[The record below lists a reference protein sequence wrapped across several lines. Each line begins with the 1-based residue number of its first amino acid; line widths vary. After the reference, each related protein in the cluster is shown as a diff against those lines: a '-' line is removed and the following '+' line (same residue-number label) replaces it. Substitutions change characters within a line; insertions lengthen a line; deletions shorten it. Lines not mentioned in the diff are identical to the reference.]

1 MRSPANDAAKMA
13 EQSRQ
18 QSDQQFKAQM
28 KLMSRQ
34 LKAQKALPV
43 PAPEP
48 MAPVATRA
56 NSDAV
61 AQRREQ
67 ARAAGRRY
75 GFGQSVSS
83 GSMLGSPTYL

>member
-13 EQSRQ
+13 EQSRK
-18 QSDQQFKAQM
+18 QSDQQFRAQM
-28 KLMSRQ
+28 KLMERQ
-34 LKAQKALPV
+34 LKAQKALPM

-67 ARAAGRRY
+67 QRAAGRRY
-75 GFGQSVSS
+75 GFAQSVT
-83 GSMLGSPTYL
+83 GSMLGSPTVL

>member
-13 EQSRQ
+13 EQSRK
-18 QSDQQFKAQM
+18 QSDQQFRAQM
-28 KLMSRQ
+28 KLMERQ
-34 LKAQKALPV
+34 LKAQKALPMPV
-43 PAPEP
+43 AEP

-67 ARAAGRRY
+67 QRAAGHRY
-75 GFGQSVSS
+75 GFAQSVT
-83 GSMLGSPTYL
+83 GSMLGSPTVL

>member
-34 LKAQKALPV
+34 LKAQKALPMPV
-43 PAPEP
+43 AEP

-67 ARAAGRRY
+67 QRAASRRY
-75 GFGQSVSS
+75 GFAQSVT
-83 GSMLGSPTYL
+83 GSMLGSPTVL